1 MPCSACGAYGTIE
14 DNFCRRCGAA
24 QRASRLP
31 VKRMPALPTPWRQAA
46 PAVAQSAALIVAG
59 VAAEWLLRRA
69 AKRALRLPL
78 DLLGQPARP
87 KGKALALRREK
98 PASEGG
104 LAISETVVMRRIIL
118 RR

>member
-1 MPCSACGAYGTIE
+1 MKCAVCGAYGALE
-14 DNFCRRCGAA
+14 DNFCRRCGAG
-24 QRASRLP
+24 QHTSRLP
-31 VKRMPALPTPWRQAA
+31 VKRTPALPTPWRQAA
-46 PAVAQSAALIVAG
+46 PALAQSAALVVAG

-78 DLLGQPARP
+78 DLLEQPTRP
-87 KGKALALRREK
+87 KGKSLALLRGK
-98 PASEGG
+98 PASEDG

>member
-1 MPCSACGAYGTIE
+1 MRCAVCGAYGALE
-14 DNFCRRCGAA
+14 DNFCRRCGSD

-31 VKRMPALPTPWRQAA
+31 VKRTPALPTPWRQEA
-46 PAVAQSAALIVAG
+46 PAVAQSASLIVAG

-87 KGKALALRREK
+87 KGTALALRRGK